1 LTYWLERVPMDALVQ
16 TVAADIRNDLAAGRL
31 VLPSLPDIVFQVA
44 RLLQS
49 PDARGEE
56 IAAVVGKDPALSAR
70 FLRMAN
76 SAYFPGLRPV
86 ADLRRAIV
94 RLGHKVIKHLV
105 TTLAVSKLYDVRAHP
120 AARPY
125 LAELWHHSTLI
136 ASLSELIA
144 RSLGHLEAEVAMLAG
159 LIHRIGAL
167 PIIVRA
173 ERTPQVLANRA
184 LIQELL
190 DLLHR
195 EVGQTI
201 VSGWR
206 FPPELTAVVVEHDDL
221 TRESTGLADY
231 VDVVQVA
238 LLVAYRGTEHRWGT
252 TPWAQVPATLAV
264 GLEETETEDL
274 MGYAGARVGEL
285 RRLLG
290 PQQAGAVGPGAHGA
304 RRVAG

>member
-1 LTYWLERVPMDALVQ
+1 MDALVQ
-16 TVAADIRNDLAAGRL
+16 TVAVEMRSDLAAGRL

-44 RLLQS
+44 KLMQD

-70 FLRMAN
+70 FLRLAN
-76 SAYFPGLRPV
+76 SAYFPGMRPV
-86 ADLRRAIV
+86 ADLKRAIV

-105 TTLAVSKLYDVRAHP
+105 TTLAVSKLYDVRSHP

-125 LAELWHHSTLI
+125 LTELWQHSTLI
-136 ASLSELIA
+136 ASLSELLA
-144 RSLGHLEAEVAMLAG
+144 RRHGHLEAEVAMLAG
-159 LIHRIGAL
+159 LVHCIGAL

-173 ERTPQVLANRA
+173 EKTPQVLGDRT
-184 LIQELL
+184 LVLELL

-195 EVGQTI
+195 EVGQAI

-221 TRESTGLADY
+221 TRESMGLADY
-231 VDVVQVA
+231 VDIVQVA
-238 LLVAYRGTEHRWGT
+238 LLVAYRGTEQRWGAAR
-252 TPWAQVPATLAV
+252 WAEVPATLAV
-264 GLEETETEDL
+264 GLEEKETEDL
-274 MGYAGARVGEL
+274 KAYAGARVGEL

-290 PQQAGAVGPGAHGA
+290 SRHA
-304 RRVAG
+304 RTAEPSRPDLRRAAS

>member
-1 LTYWLERVPMDALVQ
+1 MDALVQ
-16 TVAADIRNDLAAGRL
+16 TVAVEMRSDLAAGRL

-44 RLLQS
+44 KLMQD

-70 FLRMAN
+70 FLRLAN
-76 SAYFPGLRPV
+76 SAYFPGMRPV
-86 ADLRRAIV
+86 ADLKRAIV

-105 TTLAVSKLYDVRAHP
+105 TTLAVSKLYDVRSHP

-125 LAELWHHSTLI
+125 LTELWQHSTLI
-136 ASLSELIA
+136 ASLSELLA
-144 RSLGHLEAEVAMLAG
+144 RRHGHLEAEVAMLAG
-159 LIHRIGAL
+159 LVHRIGAL

-173 ERTPQVLANRA
+173 EKTPQVLGDRT
-184 LIQELL
+184 LVLELL

-195 EVGQTI
+195 EVGQAI

-231 VDVVQVA
+231 VDIVQVA
-238 LLVAYRGTEHRWGT
+238 LLVAYRGTEQRWGAAR
-252 TPWAQVPATLAV
+252 WAEVPATLAV
-264 GLEETETEDL
+264 GLEEKETEDL
-274 MGYAGARVGEL
+274 KAYAGARVGEL

-290 PQQAGAVGPGAHGA
+290 SRHA
-304 RRVAG
+304 RTAEPSRPDLRRAAS